1 MLLNTILLGDSVFD
15 NAAYVPGEPSVSEQL
30 QYALREDQIKVAL
43 EAVDGSVTRDVID
56 HQLPRLTE
64 RCDAIVVS
72 SGGNDALQHIDLIR
86 HTEAAIIPEILS
98 RFHSIREKFR
108 QDYSNLLDKLAER
121 SCPVMVATIYNPD
134 FKRDDALC
142 ALQGAAEAALSFFND
157 VIVQEATKRGL
168 EILDL
173 REICAKTE
181 DFANPIEPSAIG
193 GNKIAQKIS
202 GWVQQTLIPKS
213 TPPTNCT

>member
-1 MLLNTILLGDSVFD
+1 MLLNAILLGDSVFD

-30 QYALREDQIKVAL
+30 QDALREDQIKVAL

-86 HTEAAIIPEILS
+86 HTEATIIPEILS

-121 SCPVMVATIYNPD
+121 SCPVCPCLVLESTRKM
-134 FKRDDALC
+134 L
-142 ALQGAAEAALSFFND
+142 LSP
-157 VIVQEATKRGL
+157 G
-168 EILDL
+168 
-173 REICAKTE
+173 
-181 DFANPIEPSAIG
+181 
-193 GNKIAQKIS
+193 
-202 GWVQQTLIPKS
+202 
-213 TPPTNCT
+213 